1 MTSTM
6 PRRGLP
12 LIVAVGLFI
21 TLLGVIAEMVSGF
34 GYRFHMWDLGVA
46 FRIFV
51 YGSWVAAAGGVLC
64 LLAALATRPGTG
76 RRGFGMSVLGVL
88 IAIAGFGTVMQWKA
102 RAEKVPPIHDI
113 STDLANPPAFVAV
126 LPLRA
131 AAPNKAE
138 YDTAA
143 ADSVAEKQRRGYPEL
158 GPVMLPVPPGAAF
171 HVALAAARDMGWT
184 IVASDSASGRIEAT
198 ATTTWFGFKDDVV
211 VRIGPDPKG
220 SRVDVRSESR
230 VGGSD
235 VGTNA
240 ARIKK
245 YEQRL
250 TARV

>member
-1 MTSTM
+1 
-6 PRRGLP
+6 
-12 LIVAVGLFI
+12 
-21 TLLGVIAEMVSGF
+21 
-34 GYRFHMWDLGVA
+34 
-46 FRIFV
+46 
-51 YGSWVAAAGGVLC
+51 
-64 LLAALATRPGTG
+64 
-76 RRGFGMSVLGVL
+76 
-88 IAIAGFGTVMQWKA
+88 
-102 RAEKVPPIHDI
+102 
-113 STDLANPPAFVAV
+113 
-126 LPLRA
+126 
-131 AAPNKAE
+131 
-138 YDTAA
+138 
-143 ADSVAEKQRRGYPEL
+143 
-158 GPVMLPVPPGAAF
+158 MLPVPPGAAF

>member
-12 LIVAVGLFI
+12 LIVAVGLFVTI
-21 TLLGVIAEMVSGF
+21 VGVIGEMISGF
-34 GYRFHMWDLGVA
+34 GYRFNVWDLGVA
-46 FRIFV
+46 FRMFL
-51 YGSWVAAAGGVLC
+51 YGSWVAAAGGVFC

-76 RRGFGMSVLGVL
+76 RRGFGLSVLGV
-88 IAIAGFGTVMQWKA
+88 IMAIAGYGTVARWKA
-102 RAEKVPPIHDI
+102 RAEKVPGIHDI
-113 STDLANPPAFVAV
+113 TTDLTNPPQFVAV

-131 AAPNKAE
+131 KAPNSAV
-138 YDTAA
+138 YDTTA
-143 ADSVAEKQRRGYPEL
+143 ADSVADKQRHGYPDV

-171 HVALAAARDMGWT
+171 HVALATARDMGWA
-184 IVASDSASGRIEAT
+184 IVAADSAGGRIEAT

-220 SRVDVRSESR
+220 SRIDVRSESR

-240 ARIKK
+240 ARIKQ